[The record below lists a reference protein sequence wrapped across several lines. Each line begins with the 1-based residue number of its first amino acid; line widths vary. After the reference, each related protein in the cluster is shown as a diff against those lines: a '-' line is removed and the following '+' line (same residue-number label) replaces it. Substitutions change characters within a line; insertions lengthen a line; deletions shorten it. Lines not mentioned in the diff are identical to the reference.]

1 LQSNGGGEFLSNQI
15 KALLE
20 SNGIAHSISCP
31 YTAQQNCLVERKHR
45 HVVEMGLAMLAQSGL
60 SKEFWVE
67 SFLTAI
73 FLINRLPTPL
83 VQNGSPFSILFKQP
97 PDYANLR
104 IFRCACYPLLRL
116 YNSYKLMFRRKR
128 CIFLGHG
135 SHYKGYRCFDPF
147 TSKIFITRHVVFDEM
162 SFPTK
167 VGVTASSPITV
178 SATGIPLFFVEI
190 FPSSHVS
197 PTVIPALCTIP
208 LVLAG
213 LVDDNT
219 IDPLLSPTALASPT
233 APDTPAH
240 PSHASFTALP
250 VECLPN
256 MHNTLPAQSSLA
268 SPTLIPTSSLNSHPM
283 VTGAKT
289 RSLKPRSFL
298 DYTALYSTKHPLIA
312 LTSILPF
319 VEPSCYTKVVLRPEW
334 RAAMGLEF
342 DALLANGTW
351 SLCPRP
357 LHQHIVRNKW
367 VYKIKH
373 QQDGSIE
380 HFKARLVAKGFD

>member
-1 LQSNGGGEFLSNQI
+1 
-15 KALLE
+15 
-20 SNGIAHSISCP
+20 
-31 YTAQQNCLVERKHR
+31 
-45 HVVEMGLAMLAQSGL
+45 
-60 SKEFWVE
+60 
-67 SFLTAI
+67 
-73 FLINRLPTPL
+73 
-83 VQNGSPFSILFKQP
+83 
-97 PDYANLR
+97 
-104 IFRCACYPLLRL
+104 
-116 YNSYKLMFRRKR
+116 
-128 CIFLGHG
+128 
-135 SHYKGYRCFDPF
+135 
-147 TSKIFITRHVVFDEM
+147 
-162 SFPTK
+162 
-167 VGVTASSPITV
+167 
-178 SATGIPLFFVEI
+178 
-190 FPSSHVS
+190 
-197 PTVIPALCTIP
+197 
-208 LVLAG
+208 VLAG

-380 HFKARLVAKGFD
+380 HFKARLVAKGFDQKSGVDFHETFSPVIKQSTVHVVLTLAVHFDWCIRQLDVSNAFLHGYLAEAVFMEQPKGFVDASHPNYVCHLHKAIYGLKQEPHA